1 MKLRYS
7 KCIKILLKDRRQF
20 KYYKILAIINE
31 NFLLHITS
39 PKNMIELIAHIF
51 IANIFIEGKYYSD
64 LDYHFLT

>member
-7 KCIKILLKDRRQF
+7 KCIKILLKDGRQF
-20 KYYKILAIINE
+20 KYYKILAIIND

-39 PKNMIELIAHIF
+39 PKNMVELIALMT
-51 IANIFIEGKYYSD
+51 NIFIEGKYYSD